1 MATAPLPALCDAAGS
16 LLVLVDIQDRLIAAM
31 PEESASFLLRNST
44 ILLQAAALLNIPV
57 LVSEQYPEKLGGTVA
72 SITQHLPHAAQGC
85 AKTSFS
91 CCGSVEFRDALAAHG
106 RRQIILAG
114 METHVC
120 VLQSALELHAS
131 GLQVFVIEDAVCSRT
146 QANSSNALARMR
158 EAGIIIS
165 STESVLFEWLRNANH
180 EHFKQISALI
190 R

>member
-1 MATAPLPALCDAAGS
+1 MATATLSALCDATGS
-16 LLVLVDIQDRLIAAM
+16 LLVLVDIQNRLVAAM
-31 PEESASFLLRNST
+31 PEESANLLLRNGT

-57 LVSEQYPEKLGGTVA
+57 LVSEQSPGKLGGTVA
-72 SITQHLPHAAQGC
+72 SITQHLPRTAQPC

-91 CCGSVEFRDALAAHG
+91 CYGSVEFRDALAAHG

-146 QANSSNALARMR
+146 QANTSNALARMR
-158 EAGIIIS
+158 EAGITIS
-165 STESVLFEWLRNANH
+165 NTESVLFEWLRNADH
-180 EHFKQISALI
+180 EHFKQIATLI